1 MSYLINPYIIQQ
13 AVAES
18 AIATGNLVLHLDAK
32 NPSSY
37 PGSGTTWFDLS
48 GNSFNGT
55 LLNSPTYNSD
65 GYFIFSGSSNM
76 TVSIVSPNPNIT
88 GQITSEIWFYASNS
102 DPITLNHKGT
112 HYSIFF
118 PNANSF
124 QWADTNWSYGSFGVR
139 SITNINQTGTWKQI
153 VVTKDASNNVR
164 IYKNGALQ
172 DTRTNFSPALS
183 TFNSTLYL
191 TGYSN
196 DTAFPT
202 SSFLTGYISISRIYN
217 RTLSDSEVLQNFNA
231 HRARYGL

>member
-13 AVAES
+13 TLTES

-55 LLNSPTYNSD
+55 LLNSPTYDSD
-65 GYFIFSGSSNM
+65 GYFIFNGSSNM
-76 TVSIVSPNPNIT
+76 TVSIVSPNPNIA

-102 DPITLNHKGT
+102 NSITLNHKGT
-112 HYSIFF
+112 HYSTYF
-118 PNANSF
+118 PNTNTF
-124 QWADTNWSYGSFGVR
+124 QWADTNWSYGNFGTR
-139 SITNINQTGTWKQI
+139 SITNINQTGVWKQI
-153 VVTKDASNNVR
+153 VVTKDSSNNVR

-172 DTRTNFSPALS
+172 DTRANFSPALS

-196 DTAFPT
+196 DTALP
-202 SSFLTGYISISRIYN
+202 SSNFLTGYISISRIYN
-217 RTLSDSEVLQNFNA
+217 RALSDSEVLQNFNA